1 MDHLEYPQDCLPL
14 DIQIP
19 LVATEKYCDAV
30 AFDSFPSKRGF
41 RFAQGR
47 ISSKEILRHGPA
59 RAIAF
64 IQEWMW
70 FGPLKFTLGDSFV
83 FKDFVRQDATTGR
96 NIVSTQRLKEWMLE
110 RKDAMVDD
118 TVPALCRKM
127 LGICDILDRTD
138 TSQAASA
145 GWAKDWAA
153 VWLSIRVLI
162 ETLLSLGKKSKRSH
176 HRTRTGAPPKNAAS
190 WQLLVSTM
198 LGRPGWCVHQID
210 KFREV
215 MSFTAVVYIGSLKR
229 YPKPWVDHDKCQ
241 SEKTCVAL
249 NIDKSSFDGV
259 HVEPGCTCTAIETPA
274 EEMHDI
280 VATGGVAY
288 VQCAR
293 ATNGELRLMYRRATP
308 CTRYVALSH
317 LWADGIGNPHGNI
330 IYQCQ
335 LEKIVERVA
344 LADAAISRIRVIE
357 GLPGIFPGHHG
368 LRRQLLKSQPSK
380 LPRGYV
386 VNFWLD
392 ALCVPVVSTEH
403 DSRRMLSLRL
413 KALSNLPLTYS
424 MASGVLAIDQELD
437 HITPDMDEAEV
448 TARIAVSGINTRCW
462 TYHEATFG
470 RLISYWCGHGP
481 IAIAPWTTMPSP
493 KRYKQLELIPSR
505 DTSDKALRLAR
516 NWYPLLDTP
525 CPRTLGKEMN
535 LIEREKSEQT
545 SKKSPKLTHGD
556 KLRLFLSES
565 INLSRNPA
573 RNGYRLTGKN
583 WSPDAIR
590 GRLYNNRV
598 VRFGYVWNALRAR
611 NSTITEDTV
620 ITLAN
625 LLDLDALDIV
635 AMHPEQRMKAILRAY
650 RCFPADL
657 LFASGVDR
665 LSGEGGSN
673 WVPAHPLGSESLTF
687 REWRGIKFNSRAE
700 RISSPGLAHNAVE
713 ITPDGVLLKHLTIVV
728 EPKKQPKKPKTF
740 PVGKDV
746 PIPLDSSDGQAPKT
760 FSVPWKVVKLHG
772 PLVAAGYFHLNGK
785 DIWGKPDAAFYHFK
799 LERREAATSQPGSAG
814 NILLILNYPRGAEAE
829 HKSNCNGC
837 AVIRTGM
844 KDKIARSTY
853 ACPLSWYRVPDMYA
867 KQSGN
872 LFEAEVLDELDVLI
886 CSDIAHWPRTRLRP
900 NVFSKE
906 PREENVAIYGLV
918 YAAPFGAALGVGL
931 AMADQYHQL
940 VPDAASRTLV
950 SLAITFHAAALLS
963 ACLQFLLHCFRSA
976 QHWLVLLDYQSR
988 EDREL
993 PWWAVLYEA
1002 SPDADS
1008 VLAFGSGKSAW
1019 YFTSVIVSIC
1029 RACDALWRA
1038 CGYSGAT
1045 TPTADLEPE
1054 IELHEIRQGVWT
1066 KNGSSAIVI
1075 SSSIAPPPVVRVVS
1089 DEAEVAP
1096 SPRR

>member
-19 LVATEKYCDAV
+19 LVATEKYCDAL
-30 AFDSFPSKRGF
+30 AFDSFPLKRGF
-41 RFAQGR
+41 RLTQGR

-59 RAIAF
+59 TAIAF
-64 IQEWMW
+64 VQEWMW
-70 FGPLKFTLGDSFV
+70 FGALKLTLGDSFV
-83 FKDFVRQDATTGR
+83 YKDFVRQDATTGR
-96 NIVSTQRLKEWMLE
+96 NIVSTLRLKEWMVE
-110 RKDAMVDD
+110 KKDRTVDD

-127 LGICDILDRTD
+127 IGICDVLDRTD
-138 TSQAASA
+138 SSQAASA

-162 ETLLSLGKKSKRSH
+162 ETLLSLGRKSKRSH
-176 HRTRTGAPPKNAAS
+176 SRTRAGAPPKNAAS

-198 LGRPGWCVHQID
+198 LRRPGWCVHQID

-215 MSFTAVVYIGSLKR
+215 MSFTAVVYLGSLRR
-229 YPKPWVDHDKCQ
+229 YPKSRVDHAKCQ
-241 SEKTCVAL
+241 SEKNCVAL
-249 NIDKSSFDGV
+249 NIDKSSFESV
-259 HVEPGCTCTAIETPA
+259 HVEPGCTCKAIEPPV

-280 VATGGVAY
+280 VRTGVAY
-288 VQCAR
+288 VQCGR
-293 ATNGELRLMYRRATP
+293 ATSGELRLTYRRATP

-317 LWADGIGNPHGNI
+317 LWADGIGNPHGNT

-344 LADAAISRIRVIE
+344 LADAAISRISVVD
-357 GLPGIFPGHHG
+357 GLVGNLPG
-368 LRRQLLKSQPSK
+368 LRRRLLKSQLSK

-392 ALCVPVVSTEH
+392 ALCVPVVLPEH
-403 DSRRMLSLRL
+403 DTRRTLSLRL

-437 HITPDMDEAEV
+437 HITPAMDEAEV

-470 RLISYWCGHGP
+470 RLISYWCGRGP
-481 IAIAPWTTMPSP
+481 IAIAPWTTIPSP
-493 KRYKQLELIPSR
+493 KRHKRLELIPSR

-525 CPRTLGKEMN
+525 CSATLGKDSN
-535 LIEREKSEQT
+535 LIEKSEQT
-545 SKKSPKLTHGD
+545 SKTSSKLKHGD
-556 KLRLFLSES
+556 KLRLFLSEA

-573 RNGYRLTGKN
+573 RNGYRLTGRN
-583 WSPDAIR
+583 WSKDAVR
-590 GRLYNNRV
+590 GRLYNNRA

-611 NSTITEDTV
+611 SSTDAEDTV
-620 ITLAN
+620 IALAN

-657 LFASGVDR
+657 LFASGLDR
-665 LSGEGGSN
+665 LGGEDGSS

-687 REWRGIKFNSRAE
+687 REWRGIKFHSRAE

-713 ITPDGVLLKHLTIVV
+713 ITPDGVLLKHFTITV
-728 EPKKQPKKPKTF
+728 EPKKQPRKSKTF
-740 PVGKDV
+740 HVGKDV
-746 PIPLDSSDGQAPKT
+746 PLALDSSDGKAPKT
-760 FSVPWKVVKLHG
+760 ITVPWKVVKLNG
-772 PLVAAGYFHLNGK
+772 PLVASGYFHLNGK

-799 LERREAATSQPGSAG
+799 LERREAATSKPGSVG

-844 KDKIARSTY
+844 KDNIARSTY

-867 KQSGN
+867 KQSGS
-872 LFEAEVLDELDVLI
+872 LFEAEVQDDLDVLV
-886 CSDIAHWPRTRLRP
+886 CSDVAHWPRTRLRP
-900 NVFSKE
+900 DVFSKE
-906 PREENVAIYGLV
+906 PREENVAISGLV

-931 AMADQYHQL
+931 AMADQYNQL
-940 VPDAASRTLV
+940 ATNSSSRTLV
-950 SLAITFHAAALLS
+950 SLAICFHGAALLS

-976 QHWLVLLDYQSR
+976 RHWLALLDYQSR

-1019 YFTSVIVSIC
+1019 YFISVIISIC
-1029 RACDALWRA
+1029 RAFDALWRA
-1038 CGYSGAT
+1038 CWYCGAT
-1045 TPTADLEPE
+1045 TTDAGIEPE
-1054 IELHEIRQGVWT
+1054 IELHETRQDSWT

-1075 SSSIAPPPVVRVVS
+1075 PSPVAPPPVVRVIS
-1089 DEAEVAP
+1089 EEEEEAVP
-1096 SPRR
+1096 WPRR